1 MPTGATLG
9 TIHITR
15 GMLLAGTGIG
25 TGTGDGTGIMG
36 RTGAGTIRS
45 MILGGDTHTGPATIL
60 DTGQVTILGT
70 GQDTIRAI
78 TRDMDLEQGLTITGI
93 YTMAKG
99 TVPLHTGKTEGAML
113 QPQTAMLQEGQIQEV

>member
-15 GMLLAGTGIG
+15 GMLRAGTGIG

-45 MILGGDTHTGPATIL
+45 MILGGDTH
-60 DTGQVTILGT
+60 TGQVTILGT

-99 TVPLHTGKTEGAML
+99 TVPLHTGKTGGAML